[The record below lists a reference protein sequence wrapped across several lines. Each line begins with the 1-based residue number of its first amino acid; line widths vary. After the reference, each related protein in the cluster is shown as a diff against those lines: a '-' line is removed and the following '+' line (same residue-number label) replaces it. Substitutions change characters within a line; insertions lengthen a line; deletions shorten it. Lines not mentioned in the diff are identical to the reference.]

1 MAYCIVARLS
11 GRPRL
16 SRRPRLVKQ
25 NVYPLNRRIVEVALS
40 QTRESPRLSLT
51 QEEMRIQIAGF
62 KNRFVLYAPSV
73 VGAGATGTAEHGPG
87 GMSRVATAATGDA
100 PQAPSGGG
108 AGSCGQGQG
117 TPTSGRRSTLVSV
130 VSGVAAIG
138 LVAMVLLARRGK
150 SSAGPTA
157 QLLAARL

>member
-1 MAYCIVARLS
+1 MT
-11 GRPRL
+11 
-16 SRRPRLVKQ
+16 Q
-25 NVYPLNRRIVEVALS
+25 NVYPLNRRIVEVAIS
-40 QTRESPRLSLT
+40 QTSESPRLSLT

-62 KNRFVLYAPSV
+62 KDRFVLYAPSV
-73 VGAGATGTAEHGPG
+73 VGAGATGTAEHGPGGG

-117 TPTSGRRSTLVSV
+117 TPTSGRRPKLVSV
-130 VSGVAAIG
+130 VSGVAIIG
-138 LVAMVLLARRGK
+138 LVAVVLLARRGK
-150 SSAGPTA
+150 SSVGSTA